1 MVLSEDEVINLTADI
16 ANDDNFKCVKCKT
29 KLLGNTATGGAYGI
43 LINAAIA
50 VLLKYLSI
58 FWRSLE
64 MPLIKCKVEL
74 KLKWIK
80 ELCLACSWCRQCSG

>member
-74 KLKWIK
+74 KLK
-80 ELCLACSWCRQCSG
+80 